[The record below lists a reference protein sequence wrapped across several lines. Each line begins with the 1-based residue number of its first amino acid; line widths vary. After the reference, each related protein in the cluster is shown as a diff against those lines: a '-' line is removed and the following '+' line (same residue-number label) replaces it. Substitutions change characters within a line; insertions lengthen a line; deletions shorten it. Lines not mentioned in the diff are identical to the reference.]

1 MAYWFSLSGIG
12 AGALWCLCRGAAV
25 VIRSLVGVVYCGLV
39 LGLGGSFS
47 WAGGSARAPR
57 LQGFVLRVGGSWG
70 LWVFI
75 GLGWPFRAVGGP
87 VGCVQSRELG
97 ARALPSEVYLP
108 GKLLCHFTCGF
119 DFVHSLLLPFEAAL
133 AVLKRLNGKKKN

>member
-1 MAYWFSLSGIG
+1 M
-12 AGALWCLCRGAAV
+12 
-25 VIRSLVGVVYCGLV
+25 YCGLI

-57 LQGFVLRVGGSWG
+57 LPGFVLRVGGSWG

-75 GLGWPFRAVGGP
+75 GLGWPFRAVGGLWA
-87 VGCVQSRELG
+87 VSRVESS